1 MGLVETA
8 TETDLV
14 GQILGETYKIEKMIG
29 KGGMGAIYQASHVR
43 VPRKFAVKMLNAE
56 ALAHKEVY
64 QRFRREA
71 EIASSIGHDNITQVF
86 DFNQTPGGVPF
97 MVLELLEGEDLQQR
111 LHRVGKLSLVE
122 TAQLLEQVASGL
134 EAAHE
139 NGVVHRDLK
148 PPNLFLCKR
157 SRGNDR
163 VKILDF
169 GISKLTTSNSVA
181 TKTGS
186 VMGTPNYMSPEQADG
201 RAGDI
206 DARTD
211 VFALGCILFECLT
224 GKLAF
229 VGPTLMGTMY
239 QIVHGEP
246 QDLSVLAPELPQGV
260 KDAIL
265 HALHKD
271 PAKRTQSAMA
281 LLDEFLAACPAGV
294 LGTGR
299 AQTATPIP
307 TLHSTPITVPGRP
320 RPQTPAEAL
329 AGVAPTMA
337 SSPELSVPRLQTN
350 DIQGKRKWMF
360 WGAAGCVALAVV
372 ASAFVASGGESK
384 SAEPA
389 AVEEAAVEEPAAGEE
404 AAVAPEVAPE
414 TAPEVAPEA
423 APGVAPEAA
432 PEVKAE
438 APEEAVAE
446 APPEEAAPAAGK
458 SEKRRLK
465 RKARAK
471 IRNKIKNKIKN
482 KRKRDK
488 WDPLSG
494 R

>member
-1 MGLVETA
+1 
-8 TETDLV
+8 
-14 GQILGETYKIEKMIG
+14 
-29 KGGMGAIYQASHVR
+29 

-56 ALAHKEVY
+56 ALAHEEVF

-86 DFNQTPGGVPF
+86 DFNQTPSGIPF
-97 MVLELLEGEDLQQR
+97 MVLELLKGEDLQQR
-111 LHRVGKLSLVE
+111 LQRVGKLSLAE
-122 TAQLLEQVASGL
+122 TALLLEQVASGL

-157 SRGNDR
+157 SRGSDR

-260 KDAIL
+260 RDAIL
-265 HALHKD
+265 HALRKK
-271 PAKRTQSAMA
+271 PAERTQSAMA
-281 LLDEFLAACPAGV
+281 LFEEFAAACPAGV
-294 LGTGR
+294 LAAGR
-299 AQTATPIP
+299 AGTATPIP
-307 TLHSTPITVPGRP
+307 TLHNTPITVPGGR
-320 RPQTPAEAL
+320 RPQTPAQAQ
-329 AGVAPTMA
+329 AGVAATLA
-337 SSPELSVPRLQTN
+337 SVNVDAPAGRLQTN
-350 DIQGKRKWMF
+350 EITGGRKWLLWGAGGCVLLAALASVLLAKGSSGSAEPSASEVVSEEAPVPEALPAIAPALDPEPDPEPAPEIAPEPAQLAELAVDAGVPPETKIEKGKRKR
-360 WGAAGCVALAVV
+360 VPRT
-372 ASAFVASGGESK
+372 S
-384 SAEPA
+384 
-389 AVEEAAVEEPAAGEE
+389 
-404 AAVAPEVAPE
+404 
-414 TAPEVAPEA
+414 
-423 APGVAPEAA
+423 
-432 PEVKAE
+432 
-438 APEEAVAE
+438 
-446 APPEEAAPAAGK
+446 
-458 SEKRRLK
+458 
-465 RKARAK
+465 
-471 IRNKIKNKIKN
+471 KN
-482 KRKRDK
+482 KRNTRTKLKTKKRKKDDT